1 MANLIIGF
9 VGQAG
14 CGKGTAADLLR
25 EKYGAGYFRFSAIL
39 GDILTRM
46 HVDKTRDNFVKISEG
61 LRHSFGEDIL
71 SYTIEQEALAAPEE
85 IVVVDGI
92 RRVEDIIALEPL
104 PQFKLIAIAA
114 SPEKRYERMKGRG
127 EKAGESSMT
136 WEQFIAEGQA
146 STEITIPAVMERARE
161 TISNEGTREEFEAH
175 VHELMEGWGYTAVA

>member
-39 GDILTRM
+39 GDILARLFI
-46 HVDKTRDNFVKISEG
+46 DKTRDNFVKISES
-61 LRHSFGEDIL
+61 LRKGFGEDIL
-71 SYTIEQEALAAPEE
+71 SYAIEQEALQASEE

-104 PQFKLIAIAA
+104 PQFKLIAITA
-114 SPEKRYERMKGRG
+114 SPEKRFERMKGRG
-127 EKAGESSMT
+127 EKSGEASMT
-136 WEQFIAEGQA
+136 WEQFVTEGQA

-161 TISNEGTREEFEAH
+161 TISNEGTREEFEAR
-175 VHELMEGWGYTAVA
+175 VHELMAGLGYTATS